1 MEFKKIQLNG
11 FKSFADKTNFLIEE
25 GLTGIVG
32 PNGCGKSNIVES
44 LRWVMGETSKSN
56 IVESLRW
63 VMGETS
69 AKSMRGSGMEDVIF
83 NGTSNKAS
91 KNIAEVSIDVENKNN
106 EGPVQY
112 RDLDQISVR
121 RKIEKDKGSKFYI
134 NDKEVRAR
142 DAQMFFADLS
152 TGAHSPSM
160 ISQGRIGALVTAK
173 PTDRRA
179 ILEEAA
185 GISGLH
191 VRRHEAELRLGAA
204 ENNLKRAD
212 ELRRQQEKQLA
223 NLQKQAEEATK
234 YKLIS
239 EEIKK
244 IEAGLYYLKL
254 LEIDKEIKI
263 ENEINNEAEGEV
275 EGFNNKIKIENEI
288 NNEAEGE
295 VEGFNNKIT
304 ELENLIKIATDKVSP
319 LREKN
324 IENLSRIQRLNLE
337 LQSLD
342 EENTRIQ
349 DEIESINKSISTL
362 DEDINRERG
371 IIIDAN
377 SNEKRLKEEKADLIE
392 IDSKYFETEKLSNED
407 LENAKKELKKEQEA
421 VDEVVNNIA
430 EGSINISLGPIK
442 NVKNS
447 INRAKELIN
456 SNEIQQAV
464 TLLDRCNMELDNF
477 LNDLKN
483 EKSRQE
489 LLNVNEKS
497 QNIKQLQEKYADA
510 YSKNQS
516 IKNESIK
523 RNERIKTIE
532 TEIESWKNLLSN
544 SEKMVAELIERKNK
558 LSDQLKKLENQPR
571 VQAERKGQIS
581 ENLRISDKEKVDN
594 DIVIEETDKRI
605 ETLRTELNEIQ
616 EQSIQIRERKASSG
630 ATIEGLQKRKSDLL
644 DRINS
649 ELNLSEDNILENSNL
664 NGVEE
669 LPNAID
675 QEDALDK
682 KKQERESLGSV
693 NLKADE
699 ETSKY
704 EDEIKKM
711 EQDRSDLVTAIVK
724 LKDSI
729 NELNQKGRERLI
741 EAFEKV
747 NRKFNEVYTK
757 LFNGGNAKLELV
769 DSDDPLEAGLEM
781 LVSPPG
787 KRLQSITLLSGGEQA
802 LTALSLIFAV
812 FLTNPS
818 PICVLDE
825 VDAPLD
831 DANVTRFCNLLEE
844 LIKITNTKFII
855 VTHHALTMS
864 KMNRLYGVTMPEK
877 GISQLV
883 AVDLQKAESM
893 VA

>member
-11 FKSFADKTNFLIEE
+11 FKSFADKTNFLIED

-32 PNGCGKSNIVES
+32 PNGCG
-44 LRWVMGETSKSN
+44 KSN

-83 NGTSNKAS
+83 SGTSNKPS
-91 KNIAEVSIDVENKNN
+91 KNIAEVSVTVSNQNS
-106 EGPVQY
+106 EGTSQF
-112 RDLDQISVR
+112 RELDEVNVR
-121 RKIEKDKGSKFYI
+121 RKIEKDRGSKFYI

-191 VRRHEAELRLGAA
+191 VRRHEAELRLNAA

-212 ELRRQQEKQLA
+212 ELRKQQEKQLA

-234 YKLIS
+234 YKNIS
-239 EEIKK
+239 DEIKK

-254 LEIDKEIKI
+254 LEIDKEIRI
-263 ENEINNEAEGEV
+263 ENEINTEAEDEV
-275 EGFNNKIKIENEI
+275 S
-288 NNEAEGE
+288 
-295 VEGFNNKIT
+295 GFNNKIT
-304 ELENLIKIATDKVSP
+304 DLENLIKSETEKITP

-324 IENLSRIQRLNLE
+324 IENLSKIQRLNLE
-337 LQSLD
+337 LQGLD
-342 EENTRIQ
+342 RENSRIQ
-349 DEIESINKSISTL
+349 SEIENIKKSLQTF
-362 DEDINRERG
+362 DDDINREKG

-377 SNEKRLKEEKADLIE
+377 SNEKRLKEEKNELIE
-392 IDSKYFETEKLSNED
+392 IDSKYYETEKKSNQD
-407 LENAKKELKKEQEA
+407 LNDAKKKLDMELEK
-421 VDEVVNNIA
+421 V
-430 EGSINISLGPIK
+430 
-442 NVKNS
+442 
-447 INRAKELIN
+447 KELIN
-456 SNEIQQAV
+456 QN
-464 TLLDRCNMELDNF
+464 
-477 LNDLKN
+477 
-483 EKSRQE
+483 
-489 LLNVNEKS
+489 
-497 QNIKQLQEKYADA
+497 NIKDTINVLDHFKIFIDEYAES
-510 YSKNQS
+510 YSKNQN
-516 IKNESIK
+516 IKNESVK
-523 RNERIKTIE
+523 RNERINIIDK
-532 TEIESWKNLLSN
+532 EIESWKNLLSN
-544 SEKMVAELIERKNK
+544 SEKMVTELSERKNK
-558 LSDQLKKLENQPR
+558 LNLQLEKLDNQPEL
-571 VQAERKGQIS
+571 QAEKKGQIS
-581 ENLRISDKEKVDN
+581 EGLRISEKEKSENETIINQTDEK
-594 DIVIEETDKRI
+594 IENMRVQ
-605 ETLRTELNEIQ
+605 LNEIQ

-630 ATIEGLQKRKSDLL
+630 ATIEGLKKRKNDLV
-644 DRINS
+644 DRVIS
-649 ELNLSEDNILENSNL
+649 ELNLSENNILENSNL
-664 NGVEE
+664 FGVDE
-669 LPNAID
+669 LPDPVN
-675 QEDALDK
+675 QEDLLDK
-682 KKQERESLGSV
+682 KKQERERLGSV

-699 ETSKY
+699 ETNKY
-704 EDEIKKM
+704 ETEIKKM
-711 EQDRSDLVTAIVK
+711 EQDRADLVTAIVK

-741 EAFEKV
+741 DAFDKV
-747 NRKFNEVYTK
+747 NRKFNDVYTK

-831 DANVTRFCNLLEE
+831 DANVTRFCSLLEE

>member
-1 MEFKKIQLNG
+1 MEFKKVQLNG
-11 FKSFADKTNFLIEE
+11 FKSFADKTNFLIED

-32 PNGCGKSNIVES
+32 PNGCG
-44 LRWVMGETSKSN
+44 KSN

-83 NGTSNKAS
+83 SGTSNKPS
-91 KNIAEVSIDVENKNN
+91 KNIAEVSITVSNENNQ
-106 EGPVQY
+106 GPAQY
-112 RDLDQISVR
+112 RELNEVNVR

-191 VRRHEAELRLGAA
+191 VRRHEAELRLSAA

-212 ELRRQQEKQLA
+212 ELRRQQERQLA

-234 YKLIS
+234 YKNIS
-239 EEIKK
+239 DEIKK

-254 LEIDKEIKI
+254 LEIDKEISV
-263 ENEINNEAEGEV
+263 ENEINSEAEGEV
-275 EGFNNKIKIENEI
+275 SGFNSKIFEIES
-288 NNEAEGE
+288 
-295 VEGFNNKIT
+295 
-304 ELENLIKIATDKVSP
+304 LIKSETDKINP

-324 IENLSRIQRLNLE
+324 IENLSKIQRLNLE
-337 LQSLD
+337 LQNLD

-349 DEIESINKSISTL
+349 DELENIKKSLQTF
-362 DEDINRERG
+362 DEDISREKG
-371 IIIDAN
+371 IVIDAN
-377 SNEKRLKEEKADLIE
+377 SNEKRLKEEKSELIE
-392 IDSKYFETEKLSNED
+392 IDSKYYDTEKQSNED
-407 LENAKKELKKEQEA
+407 LDNSKNKLKLEIDK
-421 VDEVVNNIA
+421 I
-430 EGSINISLGPIK
+430 
-442 NVKNS
+442 
-447 INRAKELIN
+447 KELIN
-456 SNEIQQAV
+456 SNKNHEAI
-464 TLLDRCNMELDNF
+464 NGLDNC
-477 LNDLKN
+477 K
-483 EKSRQE
+483 
-489 LLNVNEKS
+489 LLIE
-497 QNIKQLQEKYADA
+497 EYADI
-510 YSKNQS
+510 YSKNQN
-516 IKNESIK
+516 IKKDSIK
-523 RNERIKTIE
+523 RNERVHIIE
-532 TEIESWKNLLSN
+532 KEIESWKNLLSN
-544 SEKMVAELIERKNK
+544 SEKMLNELTERKNK
-558 LSDQLKKLENQPR
+558 LNIQLENLDNQPR
-571 VQAERKGQIS
+571 LQAEKKGQIS
-581 ENLRISDKEKVDN
+581 EGLRISEEEKNENEIIITTTDEK
-594 DIVIEETDKRI
+594 IEK
-605 ETLRTELNEIQ
+605 LRNQLNEIQ

-630 ATIEGLQKRKSDLL
+630 ATIEGLKKRKDDLI

-649 ELNLSEDNILENSNL
+649 ELNLTEDNILENSNL
-664 NGVEE
+664 YGAEE
-669 LPNAID
+669 LPDAVI
-675 QEDALDK
+675 QEDLLDK
-682 KKQERESLGSV
+682 KKQERERFGSV

-699 ETSKY
+699 ETNKY
-704 EDEIKKM
+704 EIEIEKM
-711 EQDRSDLVTAIVK
+711 ENDRSDLVTAISK
-724 LKDSI
+724 LKESI
-729 NELNQKGRERLI
+729 RELNEKGRERLL
-741 EAFEKV
+741 EAYEKV

-757 LFNGGNAKLELV
+757 LFNGGNAKLDLV
-769 DSDDPLEAGLEM
+769 DSEDPLEAGLEM

-812 FLTNPS
+812 FLTNPA

-831 DANVTRFCNLLEE
+831 DANVTRFCSLLEE
-844 LIKITNTKFII
+844 LIAITNTKFII

>member
-11 FKSFADKTNFLIEE
+11 FKSFAEKTNFLIED

-32 PNGCGKSNIVES
+32 PNGCG
-44 LRWVMGETSKSN
+44 KSN

-83 NGTSNKAS
+83 SGTSNKAS
-91 KNIAEVSIDVENKNN
+91 KNIAEVSISVDNASH
-106 EGPVQY
+106 EGPMQY
-112 RDLDQISVR
+112 KDLDHIEVR

-185 GISGLH
+185 NISGLH
-191 VRRHEAELRLGAA
+191 VRRHEAELRLNAA
-204 ENNLKRAD
+204 ETNLKRAD

-254 LEIDKEIKI
+254 LDIDNEIRI
-263 ENEINNEAEGEV
+263 ENEINSEAQGEV
-275 EGFNNKIKIENEI
+275 SNFNQQIEQFESSIK
-288 NNEAEGE
+288 
-295 VEGFNNKIT
+295 T
-304 ELENLIKIATDKVSP
+304 ETDKVSP

-324 IENLSRIQRLNLE
+324 IENLSKIQRLNLE

-342 EENTRIQ
+342 EENVRTQ
-349 DEIESINKSISTL
+349 DEIENIKKSIKTIE
-362 DEDINRERG
+362 EDIDREKG
-371 IIIDAN
+371 IVIDAN
-377 SNEKRLKEEKADLIE
+377 SNEKRLKEERAELIE

-407 LENAKKELKKEQEA
+407 LEKAKNQLKEEQKA
-421 VDEVVNNIA
+421 VDVIIEIFANGN
-430 EGSINISLGPIK
+430 INISIDPIK
-442 NVKNS
+442 EV
-447 INRAKELIN
+447 INTIEKIKELIN
-456 SNEIQQAV
+456 SNEANQAL
-464 TLLDRCNMELDNF
+464 TLLDRTKIELNNF
-477 LNDLKN
+477 LSNLANDESKNKLTDINEKN
-483 EKSRQE
+483 E
-489 LLNVNEKS
+489 
-497 QNIKQLQEKYADA
+497 NIKLLQEKYADSF
-510 YSKNQS
+510 SKNQS
-516 IKNESIK
+516 IKKESIK
-523 RNERIKTIE
+523 RNERIKAIE
-532 TEIESWKNLLSN
+532 TEVESWKSLFSN
-544 SEKMVAELIERKNK
+544 SQKMVAELMERKNK
-558 LSDQLKKLENQPR
+558 LLTQLNERDQQPK
-571 VQAERKGQIS
+571 VQAEKKGQIT
-581 ENLRISDKEKVDN
+581 EGLRISSNEKIEN
-594 DIVIEETDKRI
+594 EKIIEETDKKI
-605 ETLRTELNEIQ
+605 NSLRLELNEIQ
-616 EQSIQIRERKASSG
+616 ERSIQIRERKASSG
-630 ATIEGLQKRKSDLL
+630 ATIEGLKKRKDDLL
-644 DRINS
+644 ERVRS
-649 ELNLSEDNILENSNL
+649 ELNLDENDILENSNL

-669 LPNAID
+669 LPD
-675 QEDALDK
+675 STLQEDALDEK
-682 KKQERESLGSV
+682 KREREKLGSV
-693 NLKADE
+693 NLRADE

-704 EDEIKKM
+704 QIEIKKM
-711 EQDRSDLVTAIVK
+711 EQDREDLVSAIIK
-724 LKDSI
+724 LKESI
-729 NELNQKGRERLI
+729 NELNQKGRERLL

-757 LFNGGNAKLELV
+757 LFNGGNAKLELI

-831 DANVTRFCNLLEE
+831 DANVTRFCGLLED
-844 LIKITNTKFII
+844 LTKITDTKFII

-864 KMNRLYGVTMPEK
+864 KMDRLYGVTMPEK

-883 AVDLQKAESM
+883 AVDLQKAEGM

>member
-11 FKSFADKTNFLIEE
+11 FKSFAEKTNFLIED

-32 PNGCGKSNIVES
+32 PNGCG
-44 LRWVMGETSKSN
+44 KSN

-83 NGTSNKAS
+83 SGTSNKAS
-91 KNIAEVSIDVENKNN
+91 KNIAEVSIEVENKDK
-106 EGPVQY
+106 EGPIQY
-112 RDLDQISVR
+112 RELDQIQIR

-239 EEIKK
+239 DQIKK

-254 LEIDKEIKI
+254 LEIDKEIRI
-263 ENEINNEAEGEV
+263 ENEINTEAEGEV
-275 EGFNNKIKIENEI
+275 EGFNNKIS
-288 NNEAEGE
+288 
-295 VEGFNNKIT
+295 
-304 ELENLIKIATDKVSP
+304 ELENSIKTFTDKVNP

-349 DEIESINKSISTL
+349 DEIESIKKSIQTL
-362 DEDINRERG
+362 DDDITREKG

-377 SNEKRLKEEKADLIE
+377 SNEKRLKEEKTELIE
-392 IDSKYFETEKLSNED
+392 TDSKYFETEKLSNEE
-407 LENAKKELKKEQEA
+407 LESAKNKLKEEQKA
-421 VDEVVNNIA
+421 VDEVVNSLA
-430 EGSINISLGPIK
+430 EETVNISVGPIR
-442 NVKNS
+442 NVKNTIS
-447 INRAKELIN
+447 RVKELID
-456 SNEIQQAV
+456 SNEINQAL
-464 TLLDRCNMELDNF
+464 TLLDRCNMELDSF

-483 EKSRQE
+483 ERSRSE
-489 LLNVNEKS
+489 LLGVSEKS
-497 QNIKQLQEKYADA
+497 ENIKLLQEKYADA

-532 TEIESWKNLLSN
+532 TEIESWKNLLTN
-544 SEKMVAELIERKNK
+544 SEKMVNELTQRKEK
-558 LSDQLKKLENQPR
+558 LSKQLSDLENQPR
-571 VQAERKGQIS
+571 AQAERKGQIS
-581 ENLRISDKEKVDN
+581 ENLRISDKEKIDN
-594 DIVIEETDKRI
+594 EAIIDETDQKI
-605 ETLRTELNEIQ
+605 EMLRTQLNEIQ

-630 ATIEGLQKRKSDLL
+630 ATIEGLQKRKNDLL
-644 DRINS
+644 DRISS
-649 ELNLSEDNILENSNL
+649 ELNLNEDNILENSNL

-669 LPNAID
+669 LPNPVD

-682 KKQERESLGSV
+682 KKQEREKLGSV

-704 EDEIKKM
+704 EEEIKKM
-711 EQDRSDLVTAIVK
+711 EQDRADLVTAIVK

-831 DANVTRFCNLLEE
+831 DANVTRFCSLLEE

-864 KMNRLYGVTMPEK
+864 KMNRLYGVTMPQK

>member
-44 LRWVMGETSKSN
+44 LRWVMGETS
-56 IVESLRW
+56 
-63 VMGETS
+63 

-83 NGTSNKAS
+83 SGTSNKTS
-91 KNIAEVSIDVENKNN
+91 KNIAEVSVTVANENN
-106 EGPVQY
+106 EGPIQF
-112 RDLDQISVR
+112 RELDEVIVK

-191 VRRHEAELRLGAA
+191 VRRHEAELRLSAA

-234 YKLIS
+234 YKNIS
-239 EEIKK
+239 DEIKK

-254 LEIDKEIKI
+254 LEIDKEIKV
-263 ENEINNEAEGEV
+263 ENEINTEAEGEV
-275 EGFNNKIKIENEI
+275 SGFNHQISELEKKIKSETD
-288 NNEAEGE
+288 
-295 VEGFNNKIT
+295 KIT
-304 ELENLIKIATDKVSP
+304 P

-324 IENLSRIQRLNLE
+324 IENLSKIQRLNLE

-342 EENTRIQ
+342 EQNTRVQ
-349 DEIESINKSISTL
+349 EEIENIKKSLQTY
-362 DEDINRERG
+362 DDDINREKG
-371 IIIDAN
+371 IVIDAN
-377 SNEKRLKEEKADLIE
+377 SNEKRLKEEKNELIE
-392 IDSKYFETEKLSNED
+392 IDSKYYETEKKSNED
-407 LENAKKELKKEQEA
+407 LESVKKRLNLEIEK
-421 VDEVVNNIA
+421 I
-430 EGSINISLGPIK
+430 
-442 NVKNS
+442 
-447 INRAKELIN
+447 KELIN
-456 SNEIQQAV
+456 
-464 TLLDRCNMELDNF
+464 
-477 LNDLKN
+477 
-483 EKSRQE
+483 
-489 LLNVNEKS
+489 
-497 QNIKQLQEKYADA
+497 LQEKKGAIDLIDKFKILIDEYADS
-510 YSKNQS
+510 YSKNQN
-516 IKNESIK
+516 IKKDSIK
-523 RNERIKTIE
+523 RNERINIIDK
-532 TEIESWKNLLSN
+532 EIESWKNLLSN
-544 SEKMVAELIERKNK
+544 SQKMVTELSGRKNK
-558 LSDQLKKLENQPR
+558 LNLQLEKLDNQPKL
-571 VQAERKGQIS
+571 QAEKKGQIS
-581 ENLRISDKEKVDN
+581 EGLRIAEKEKMENETIISTTDN
-594 DIVIEETDKRI
+594 LIES
-605 ETLRTELNEIQ
+605 LRNQLNDIQ

-630 ATIEGLQKRKSDLL
+630 ATIEGLKKRKNDLV

-649 ELNLSEDNILENSNL
+649 ELNLNEGNILENSDL
-664 NGVEE
+664 FGKDE
-669 LPNAID
+669 LPDAVN
-675 QEDALDK
+675 QEDLLDK
-682 KKQERESLGSV
+682 RKQEREKLGSV

-699 ETSKY
+699 ETNKY
-704 EDEIKKM
+704 ETEIKKM
-711 EQDRSDLVTAIVK
+711 EKDRADLVTAIVK

-729 NELNQKGRERLI
+729 NELNEKGRERLI

-747 NRKFNEVYTK
+747 NRKFNEVYTR

-802 LTALSLIFAV
+802 LTALSLVFAV

-831 DANVTRFCNLLEE
+831 DANVTRFCSLLEE
-844 LIKITNTKFII
+844 LTNITNTKFII

>member
-44 LRWVMGETSKSN
+44 LRWVMGETS
-56 IVESLRW
+56 
-63 VMGETS
+63 

-83 NGTSNKAS
+83 SGTSNKAS

-223 NLQKQAEEATK
+223 NLQKQAEEASK
-234 YKLIS
+234 YKLIT

-254 LEIDKEIKI
+254 IEIDKEIRI

-275 EGFNNKIKIENEI
+275 EGFNTKISEI
-288 NNEAEGE
+288 
-295 VEGFNNKIT
+295 
-304 ELENLIKIATDKVSP
+304 ENLIKSATDKVSP

-342 EENTRIQ
+342 EENTRTQ
-349 DEIESINKSISTL
+349 DEIESIKKSLQTL
-362 DEDINRERG
+362 DEDISRERG

-377 SNEKRLKEEKADLIE
+377 SNEKRLKEEKTDLIE
-392 IDSKYFETEKLSNED
+392 IDSKYFETEKLSNEE
-407 LENAKKELKKEQEA
+407 LEDAKNKLKEEQKA
-421 VDEVVNNIA
+421 VDEVVTNIA
-430 EGSINISLGPIK
+430 EGSINISVGPIK

-447 INRAKELIN
+447 INRVKELID
-456 SNEIQQAV
+456 SNEINQAV

-483 EKSRQE
+483 ERSREE
-489 LLNVNEKS
+489 LLSVNEKS

-532 TEIESWKNLLSN
+532 TEVESWKNLMSN
-544 SEKMVAELIERKNK
+544 SEKMVGELTDRKNK
-558 LSDQLKKLENQPR
+558 LLDQLKELDNQPKI
-571 VQAERKGQIS
+571 QAERKGQIS
-581 ENLRISDKEKVDN
+581 ENLRISNKEKIDN
-594 DIVIEETDKRI
+594 DSVIDETDKQI
-605 ETLRTELNEIQ
+605 ENLRSQLNEIQ
-616 EQSIQIRERKASSG
+616 EQSIQIREKKASSG

-649 ELNLSEDNILENSNL
+649 ELNLTEENILENSNL
-664 NGVEE
+664 NGAED
-669 LPNAID
+669 LPNSVD
-675 QEDALDK
+675 QEDTLDK
-682 KKQERESLGSV
+682 KKQEREKLGSV

-704 EDEIKKM
+704 EEEIKKM

-831 DANVTRFCNLLEE
+831 DANVTRFCSLLEE

>member
-44 LRWVMGETSKSN
+44 LRWVMGETS
-56 IVESLRW
+56 
-63 VMGETS
+63 

-83 NGTSNKAS
+83 SGTSNKAS
-91 KNIAEVSIDVENKNN
+91 KNIAEVSIDVDNKNN

-112 RDLDQISVR
+112 RELDQISVR

-254 LEIDKEIKI
+254 LEIDKE
-263 ENEINNEAEGEV
+263 
-275 EGFNNKIKIENEI
+275 IKIENEI

>member
-11 FKSFADKTNFLIEE
+11 FKSFADKTNFLIED

-44 LRWVMGETSKSN
+44 
-56 IVESLRW
+56 IRW

-69 AKSMRGSGMEDVIF
+69 AKSLRGSGMEDVIF
-83 NGTSNKAS
+83 SGTSNKPS
-91 KNIAEVSIDVENKNN
+91 KNIAEVSITVKNDSS
-106 EGPVQY
+106 EGPIQY
-112 RDLDQISVR
+112 REVNEINLR

-142 DAQMFFADLS
+142 DSQMFFADLS

-212 ELRRQQEKQLA
+212 ELRKQQERQLA
-223 NLQKQAEEATK
+223 NLQKQAEEASK
-234 YKLIS
+234 YKNITD
-239 EEIKK
+239 EIKK

-254 LEIDKEIKI
+254 MEIDKEITI
-263 ENEINNEAEGEV
+263 ENEINKEAEGEV
-275 EGFNNKIKIENEI
+275 SGFNER
-288 NNEAEGE
+288 
-295 VEGFNNKIT
+295 IT
-304 ELENLIKIATDKVSP
+304 EIEKLIKLETEKVTP

-324 IENLSRIQRLNLE
+324 IENLSKIQRLNLE

-342 EENTRIQ
+342 KENTRTQ
-349 DEIESINKSISTL
+349 EEIENIKKSLTTL
-362 DEDINRERG
+362 DEDVSREKG

-377 SNEKRLKEEKADLIE
+377 SNEKRLKEEKNDLIE
-392 IDSKYFETEKLSNED
+392 VDSKYFETEKKSNED
-407 LENAKKELKKEQEA
+407 LDNSKNNLI
-421 VDEVVNNIA
+421 DEI
-430 EGSINISLGPIK
+430 GKIKTLIS
-442 NVKNS
+442 
-447 INRAKELIN
+447 
-456 SNEIQQAV
+456 SNQNDTA
-464 TLLDRCNMELDNF
+464 LDS
-477 LNDLKN
+477 LNDL
-483 EKSRQE
+483 EK
-489 LLNVNEKS
+489 
-497 QNIKQLQEKYADA
+497 IIDKYADS
-510 YSKNQS
+510 YSKNQN
-516 IKNESIK
+516 IKKESVK
-523 RNERIKTIE
+523 RNERIKIIE
-532 TEIESWKNLLSN
+532 KEIESWKNLLSN
-544 SEKMVAELIERKNK
+544 SEKMVNELTGRKNS
-558 LSDQLKKLENQPR
+558 LTDQLEILDNQPKI
-571 VQAERKGQIS
+571 QAEKKGQIS
-581 ENLRISDKEKVDN
+581 ENLRNSEEEKEENEKIIN
-594 DIVIEETDKRI
+594 DTDEKI
-605 ETLRTELNEIQ
+605 DSLRTKLNEIQ

-630 ATIEGLQKRKSDLL
+630 ATVEGLRKRKNDLI
-644 DRINS
+644 DRITS
-649 ELNLSEDNILENSNL
+649 ELNLTEENILENSNL

-669 LPNAID
+669 LPDAVN
-675 QEDALDK
+675 QEDLLDK
-682 KKQERESLGSV
+682 KKQERDKLGSV

-699 ETSKY
+699 ETNKY
-704 EDEIKKM
+704 ETEIKKM
-711 EQDRSDLVTAIVK
+711 ESDRADLVTAIVK

-729 NELNQKGRERLI
+729 NELNQKGRERLVA
-741 EAFEKV
+741 AFEKV

-769 DSDDPLEAGLEM
+769 DSEDPLEAGLEM

-831 DANVTRFCNLLEE
+831 DANVTRFCNLLDE
-844 LIKITNTKFII
+844 LTKITNTKFII

>member
-11 FKSFADKTNFLIEE
+11 FKSFADKTIFLIEE

-44 LRWVMGETSKSN
+44 LRWA
-56 IVESLRW
+56 
-63 VMGETS
+63 MGETS

-83 NGTSNKAS
+83 SGTSNKAS
-91 KNIAEVSIDVENKNN
+91 KNIAEVSIEVENKNN

-112 RDLDQISVR
+112 RELEEISVR

-234 YKLIS
+234 YKLITDQ
-239 EEIKK
+239 IKK

-254 LEIDKEIKI
+254 IEIDKEIQI
-263 ENEINNEAEGEV
+263 ENEINSEAGGEV
-275 EGFNNKIKIENEI
+275 EGFNVKIS
-288 NNEAEGE
+288 
-295 VEGFNNKIT
+295 
-304 ELENLIKIATDKVSP
+304 ELENLIKTAMDKVSP

-337 LQSLD
+337 LQNLD
-342 EENTRIQ
+342 EENTRTQ
-349 DEIESINKSISTL
+349 DEIETIKKSLQTL
-362 DEDINRERG
+362 DEDITREKG

-392 IDSKYFETEKLSNED
+392 IDSKYFETEKLSSEELED
-407 LENAKKELKKEQEA
+407 AKKKLKQEQKA
-421 VDEVVNNIA
+421 VDDVVNTIA
-430 EGSINISLGPIK
+430 EGTVNISVGPIK

-447 INRAKELIN
+447 IDRVKELIN
-456 SNEIQQAV
+456 SNEINQAI
-464 TLLDRCNMELDNF
+464 TLLDRCNMELDSF

-483 EKSRQE
+483 EKSREE
-489 LLNVNEKS
+489 LLSINEKS

-532 TEIESWKNLLSN
+532 TEIESWINLLSN
-544 SEKMVAELIERKNK
+544 SEKMVAELTERKNK
-558 LSDQLKKLENQPR
+558 LTAQLKELDNQPS

-581 ENLRISDKEKVDN
+581 ENLRISDKEKIDN
-594 DIVIEETDKRI
+594 DTVIKETDQKI
-605 ETLRTELNEIQ
+605 ETLRTQLNEIQ

-649 ELNLSEDNILENSNL
+649 ELSLTEENILENSNL

-669 LPNAID
+669 LPNAVD
-675 QEDALDK
+675 QEDSLDK
-682 KKQERESLGSV
+682 KKQEREKLGSV

-729 NELNQKGRERLI
+729 NELNQKGRERLT

-831 DANVTRFCNLLEE
+831 DANVTRFCSLLEE

>member
-1 MEFKKIQLNG
+1 M
-11 FKSFADKTNFLIEE
+11 
-25 GLTGIVG
+25 
-32 PNGCGKSNIVES
+32 
-44 LRWVMGETSKSN
+44 
-56 IVESLRW
+56 
-63 VMGETS
+63 
-69 AKSMRGSGMEDVIF
+69 
-83 NGTSNKAS
+83 
-91 KNIAEVSIDVENKNN
+91 
-106 EGPVQY
+106 
-112 RDLDQISVR
+112 
-121 RKIEKDKGSKFYI
+121 
-134 NDKEVRAR
+134 
-142 DAQMFFADLS
+142 
-152 TGAHSPSM
+152 
-160 ISQGRIGALVTAK
+160 
-173 PTDRRA
+173 
-179 ILEEAA
+179 
-185 GISGLH
+185 
-191 VRRHEAELRLGAA
+191 
-204 ENNLKRAD
+204 
-212 ELRRQQEKQLA
+212 KQ
-223 NLQKQAEEATK
+223 
-234 YKLIS
+234 
-239 EEIKK
+239 
-244 IEAGLYYLKL
+244 
-254 LEIDKEIKI
+254 
-263 ENEINNEAEGEV
+263 
-275 EGFNNKIKIENEI
+275 
-288 NNEAEGE
+288 EGE

-447 INRAKELIN
+447 INRAKELID

>member
-44 LRWVMGETSKSN
+44 LRWVMGETS
-56 IVESLRW
+56 
-63 VMGETS
+63 

-83 NGTSNKAS
+83 SGTSNKAS

-106 EGPVQY
+106 KGPVQY

-223 NLQKQAEEATK
+223 NLQKQAEEASK
-234 YKLIS
+234 YKLIT

-254 LEIDKEIKI
+254 IEIDKEIRI

-275 EGFNNKIKIENEI
+275 EGFNTKISEI
-288 NNEAEGE
+288 
-295 VEGFNNKIT
+295 
-304 ELENLIKIATDKVSP
+304 ENLIKSATDKVSP

-342 EENTRIQ
+342 EENTRTQ
-349 DEIESINKSISTL
+349 DEIESIKKSLQTL
-362 DEDINRERG
+362 DEDISRERG

-377 SNEKRLKEEKADLIE
+377 SNEKRLKEEKTDLIE
-392 IDSKYFETEKLSNED
+392 IDSKYFETEKLSNEE
-407 LENAKKELKKEQEA
+407 LEDAKNKLKEEQKA
-421 VDEVVNNIA
+421 VDEVVTNIA
-430 EGSINISLGPIK
+430 EGSINISVGPIK

-447 INRAKELIN
+447 INRVKELID
-456 SNEIQQAV
+456 SNEINQAV

-483 EKSRQE
+483 ERSREE
-489 LLNVNEKS
+489 LLSVNEKS

-532 TEIESWKNLLSN
+532 TEVESWKNLLSN
-544 SEKMVAELIERKNK
+544 SEKMVGELTDRKNK
-558 LSDQLKKLENQPR
+558 LLDQLKELDNQPKI
-571 VQAERKGQIS
+571 QAERKGQIS
-581 ENLRISDKEKVDN
+581 ENLRISNKEKIDN
-594 DIVIEETDKRI
+594 DSVIDETDKQI
-605 ETLRTELNEIQ
+605 ENLRSQLNEIQ

-649 ELNLSEDNILENSNL
+649 ELNLTEENILENSNL
-664 NGVEE
+664 NGIED
-669 LPNAID
+669 LPNPVD
-675 QEDALDK
+675 QEDTLDK
-682 KKQERESLGSV
+682 KKQEREKLGSV

-704 EDEIKKM
+704 EEEIKKM

-831 DANVTRFCNLLEE
+831 DANVTRFCSLLEE

>member
-11 FKSFADKTNFLIEE
+11 FKSFADKTDFLIED

-44 LRWVMGETSKSN
+44 LRWVMGETS
-56 IVESLRW
+56 
-63 VMGETS
+63 
-69 AKSMRGSGMEDVIF
+69 AKSMRGTGMEDVIF
-83 NGTSNKAS
+83 SGTSNKAS
-91 KNIAEVSIDVENKNN
+91 KNIAEVSVAVKNSGN
-106 EGPVQY
+106 EGPIQF
-112 RDLDQISVR
+112 RELDEINVR

-234 YKLIS
+234 YKNIS
-239 EEIKK
+239 DEIKK

-254 LEIDKEIKI
+254 LEIDKEITI
-263 ENEINNEAEGEV
+263 ENEINIEAGDEV
-275 EGFNNKIKIENEI
+275 SGFNNKISD
-288 NNEAEGE
+288 
-295 VEGFNNKIT
+295 
-304 ELENLIKIATDKVSP
+304 LEKLIKSETDKISP

-342 EENTRIQ
+342 EENTRTQ
-349 DEIESINKSISTL
+349 DEIENIKKSLETF
-362 DEDINRERG
+362 DEDINREKG

-377 SNEKRLKEEKADLIE
+377 SNEKRLKEEKNSLIE
-392 IDSKYFETEKLSNED
+392 IDSKYYETEKQSNQD
-407 LENAKKELKKEQEA
+407 LNSSKEKLKSEIEK
-421 VDEVVNNIA
+421 I
-430 EGSINISLGPIK
+430 
-442 NVKNS
+442 
-447 INRAKELIN
+447 KELIN
-456 SNEIQQAV
+456 SQKNNEALNV
-464 TLLDRCNMELDNF
+464 LDN
-477 LNDLKN
+477 LKTII
-483 EKSRQE
+483 EEYSD
-489 LLNVNEKS
+489 S
-497 QNIKQLQEKYADA
+497 
-510 YSKNQS
+510 YSKNEN
-516 IKNESIK
+516 IKKETIK
-523 RNERIKTIE
+523 RKERINIIE
-532 TEIESWKNLLSN
+532 TESTSWKNLFSN
-544 SEKMVAELIERKNK
+544 SEKMVNELSERKNK
-558 LSDQLKKLENQPR
+558 LNLQLEKLDNQPKL
-571 VQAERKGQIS
+571 QAEKKGQIS
-581 ENLRISDKEKVDN
+581 EGLRISEQEKFN
-594 DIVIEETDKRI
+594 NETIINETDEKI
-605 ETLRTELNEIQ
+605 ENLRTQLNEIQ

-630 ATIEGLQKRKSDLL
+630 ATIEGLKKRKNDLV

-649 ELNLSEDNILENSNL
+649 ELNLSEENILENSNL
-664 NGVEE
+664 FGKEE
-669 LPNAID
+669 LPDPVN
-675 QEDALDK
+675 QEDLLDK
-682 KKQERESLGSV
+682 KKQEREKLGSV

-699 ETSKY
+699 ETNKY
-704 EDEIKKM
+704 ETEIKKM
-711 EQDRSDLVTAIVK
+711 EQDRADLVNAIVK

-831 DANVTRFCNLLEE
+831 DANVTRFCSLLEE

>member
-11 FKSFADKTNFLIEE
+11 FKSFADKTNFLIED

-32 PNGCGKSNIVES
+32 PNGCG
-44 LRWVMGETSKSN
+44 KSN

-83 NGTSNKAS
+83 SGTSNKAS
-91 KNIAEVSIDVENKNN
+91 KNIAEVSVLVENEKN
-106 EGPVQY
+106 EGPVQF
-112 RDLDQISVR
+112 RELNEIHIR

-134 NDKEVRAR
+134 NNKEVRAR

-212 ELRRQQEKQLA
+212 ELRRQQEKQLF
-223 NLQKQAEEATK
+223 NLQKQAEEASK
-234 YKLIS
+234 YKLVT

-244 IEAGLYYLKL
+244 LEAGLYYLKL
-254 LEIDKEIKI
+254 LEIDKEIRI
-263 ENEINNEAEGEV
+263 ENEINNEAGGEV
-275 EGFNNKIKIENEI
+275 QDFNDKI
-288 NNEAEGE
+288 A
-295 VEGFNNKIT
+295 
-304 ELENLIKIATDKVSP
+304 ELEILIKTASDKVLP

-324 IENLSRIQRLNLE
+324 IENLSKIQRLNLE
-337 LQSLD
+337 IQSLD
-342 EENTRIQ
+342 EENLRTQ
-349 DEIESINKSISTL
+349 EEIESIKKSLQTL
-362 DEDINRERG
+362 DEDITRERG

-377 SNEKRLKEEKADLIE
+377 SNEKRIKEEKSELIE
-392 IDSKYFETEKLSNED
+392 VDSKYFETEKLSNEE
-407 LENAKKELKKEQEA
+407 LEVAKIKLKKEQEE
-421 VDEVVNNIA
+421 VDKVVNNIA
-430 EGSINISLGPIK
+430 DITITISTGPIK
-442 NVKNS
+442 NVKNT
-447 INRAKELIN
+447 INRVKELIN
-456 SNEIQQAV
+456 NNEINQAF
-464 TLLDRCNMELDNF
+464 TLLDRCNIELDNF
-477 LNDLKN
+477 LDDLKN
-483 EKSRQE
+483 EKSRSE
-489 LLNVNEKS
+489 LLSVNEKT

-544 SEKMVAELIERKNK
+544 SEKMLNELNDRKNK
-558 LSDQLKKLENQPR
+558 LADQLKQLDDQPR
-571 VQAERKGQIS
+571 IQAEKKGQIS
-581 ENLRISDKEKVDN
+581 ENLRISEKEKIDN
-594 DIVIEETDKRI
+594 DFVIEETDKNI
-605 ETLRTELNEIQ
+605 ETLRLQLNEIQ
-616 EQSIQIRERKASSG
+616 EQSIQIRERKASSS
-630 ATIEGLQKRKSDLL
+630 ATIEGLQKRRGDLL
-644 DRINS
+644 DRVNS
-649 ELNLSEDNILENSNL
+649 ELNLSEDDILENSNL
-664 NGVEE
+664 YGMEE
-669 LPNAID
+669 LPNSVD
-675 QEDALDK
+675 QEDSLDK
-682 KKQERESLGSV
+682 KKQEREGLGSV

-704 EDEIKKM
+704 EEKIKKM

-724 LKDSI
+724 LKESI
-729 NELNQKGRERLI
+729 NELNQKGRERLT

-831 DANVTRFCNLLEE
+831 DANVTRFCSLLEE

>member
-1 MEFKKIQLNG
+1 MDFKKIQLNG
-11 FKSFADKTNFLIEE
+11 FKSFADKTNFMIED

-32 PNGCGKSNIVES
+32 PNGCG
-44 LRWVMGETSKSN
+44 KSN

-83 NGTSNKAS
+83 SGTSNKPS
-91 KNIAEVSIDVENKNN
+91 KNIAEVSVTVSKQTN
-106 EGPVQY
+106 EGPMQY
-112 RDLDQISVR
+112 KDLDEINVR

-191 VRRHEAELRLGAA
+191 VRRHEAELRLNAA

-223 NLQKQAEEATK
+223 NLKKQAEEATK
-234 YKLIS
+234 YKNIS
-239 EEIKK
+239 DEIKK

-254 LEIDKEIKI
+254 IEIDKEIRV
-263 ENEINNEAEGEV
+263 ETEINSEAEGEV
-275 EGFNNKIKIENEI
+275 SGFNDRISEIENMI
-288 NNEAEGE
+288 
-295 VEGFNNKIT
+295 K
-304 ELENLIKIATDKVSP
+304 LETDKVTP

-324 IENLSRIQRLNLE
+324 IESLSRIQRLNLE
-337 LQSLD
+337 LQGLD
-342 EENTRIQ
+342 KENTRIQ
-349 DEIESINKSISTL
+349 DEIENIKKTMEIL
-362 DEDINRERG
+362 DDDINREKG

-377 SNEKRLKEEKADLIE
+377 SNEKRLKEEKNDLIE
-392 IDSKYFETEKLSNED
+392 IDSKYYETEKKSNED
-407 LENAKKELKKEQEA
+407 LDNTRSNLYQEI
-421 VDEVVNNIA
+421 EKI
-430 EGSINISLGPIK
+430 
-442 NVKNS
+442 
-447 INRAKELIN
+447 KELIN
-456 SNEIQQAV
+456 Q
-464 TLLDRCNMELDNF
+464 
-477 LNDLKN
+477 N
-483 EKSRQE
+483 EKENATSVLE
-489 LLNVNEKS
+489 NSKLLIDEYANSFSKN
-497 QNIKQLQEKYADA
+497 QNIKKD
-510 YSKNQS
+510 
-516 IKNESIK
+516 SIK
-523 RNERIKTIE
+523 RNERISIIE
-532 TEIESWKNLLSN
+532 KEIESWKNLLSN
-544 SEKMVAELIERKNK
+544 SEKMVNELAGRKDK
-558 LSDQLKKLENQPR
+558 LNNQLDKLDGQPKL
-571 VQAERKGQIS
+571 QAEKKGQIS
-581 ENLRISDKEKVDN
+581 ENLRISEKEKN
-594 DIVIEETDKRI
+594 ENESVINNTDEKI
-605 ETLRTELNEIQ
+605 ETLRRQLDEIQ
-616 EQSIQIRERKASSG
+616 EQSIQIRERKASSS
-630 ATIEGLQKRKSDLL
+630 ATIEGLKKRKDDLI

-649 ELNLSEDNILENSNL
+649 ELSLMEENILENSNL
-664 NGVEE
+664 FGVED
-669 LPNAID
+669 LPDAVI
-675 QEDALDK
+675 QEDLLDK
-682 KKQERESLGSV
+682 KKQERERFGSV

-704 EDEIKKM
+704 ESEIRKM
-711 EQDRSDLVTAIVK
+711 EEDRSDLVTAISK

-729 NELNQKGRERLI
+729 QELNQKGRERLL

-747 NRKFNEVYTK
+747 NRKFNNVYTK

-812 FLTNPS
+812 FLTNPA
-818 PICVLDE
+818 PICFLDE

-844 LIKITNTKFII
+844 LVKITRTKFII

-864 KMNRLYGVTMPEK
+864 KMNRLYGITMPEK
-877 GISQLV
+877 GVSQLV
-883 AVDLQKAESM
+883 AVNLEKAEEL